1 MQLSEELIQQVDH
14 QAKGLSYP
22 QYVQKLKEIG
32 VANFEVRVKN
42 HNRKFTSQ
50 NGEDVLLT
58 GDLPLVDCADNFN
71 LEAVKE
77 AVRRTQN
84 GLTDYPSFLREIA
97 AAGVHNYL
105 ADLGAMKILYLGA
118 NASDLYTEV
127 IPKAE

>member
-1 MQLSEELIQQVDH
+1 MRLSEELIQEAEQ
-14 QAKGLSYP
+14 QALGLSYP

-32 VANFEVRVKN
+32 IANYEVRIKN

-50 NGEDVLLT
+50 NGDDVMLT
-58 GDLPLVDCADNFN
+58 DDLPLVECADNFN

-84 GLTDYPSFLREIA
+84 GLTDYPTFLREIA

-118 NASDLYTEV
+118 NPADLYTES
-127 IPKAE
+127 IPEA